1 MDADDR
7 QKELD
12 ALGLTEDQL
21 AAGMRFEIASDES
34 DPAWEWIRIRQPR
47 TSKRSDPHLVSLSG
61 EDAQWR
67 AMKYNLASAAGILTM
82 LCSSLP
88 LKLVRDLGIPIGA
101 QILAGVGEALGKF
114 DDERRERK
122 AH

>member
-12 ALGLTEDQL
+12 ALGLDETQLTE
-21 AAGMRFEIASDES
+21 GMRFEIEPDDE
-34 DPAWEWIRIRQPR
+34 DPRWEWVHIRQPV
-47 TSKRSDPHLVSLSG
+47 TTKRAPEHRIKLNG

-67 AMKYNLASAAGILTM
+67 SMKYNLASAAGILAM
-82 LCSSLP
+82 LCSTLP
-88 LKLVRDLGIPIGA
+88 LKLVHDLGIPIGT
-101 QILAGVGEALGKF
+101 QILSGVGEAMSKL
-114 DDERRERK
+114 DAERKLRK